1 MENNENMNKKCE
13 LTDDELAAVAGGSGD
28 ETWGFGDWC
37 SYESI
42 KDQFPCSHAWVDDP
56 ETEVACRVKFARPTP
71 HGYILDIEGFIH
83 YYWRISSLYDGRWF
97 TESIG
102 TTTVEAAYAKKIN
115 APEWADECNQH

>member
-1 MENNENMNKKCE
+1 MENNEQMNKKCE

-28 ETWGFGDWC
+28 ETWAVGDWC

-42 KDQFPCSHAWVDDP
+42 KDQFPCSHALADDP
-56 ETEVACRVKFARPTP
+56 ETEVACRVKLAIPTP
-71 HGYILDIEGFIH
+71 FGYNLHIEGFMH
-83 YYWRISSLYDGRWF
+83 YFWSIYTGFGGRRS

-102 TTTVEAAYAKKIN
+102 EAMVDAACAEKIN